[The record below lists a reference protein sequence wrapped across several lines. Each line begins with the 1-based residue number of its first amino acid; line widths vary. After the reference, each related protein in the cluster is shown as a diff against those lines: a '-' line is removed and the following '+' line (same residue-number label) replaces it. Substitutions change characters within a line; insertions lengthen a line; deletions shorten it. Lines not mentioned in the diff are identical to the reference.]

1 MIDWFNIIKIVAPIV
16 GSILL
21 DDNIGPIKQEN
32 PYRSIVKNTIDTVTK
47 VANECSSVNTQDKNS
62 NIPIT
67 YHPTIDND
75 DMVSPFEIAINKE
88 YKYTFK

>member
-1 MIDWFNIIKIVAPIV
+1 MVDLFSIIKVAAPIV

-21 DDNIGPIKQEN
+21 DDKIGPIKQEN

-47 VANECSSVNTQDKNS
+47 VANECTTNS
-62 NIPIT
+62 NNNTNDIPIT
-67 YHPTIDND
+67 YHQTIDTG
-75 DMVSPFEIAINKE
+75 MTSPFEIAINKE